1 MAAGKLTPKQSRFVA
16 EYLVDLNATQAA
28 IRAGY
33 KKKNAYQIGS
43 ENLRKP
49 QIQEAIRV
57 NREAQEVRTQIS
69 ADRVLRELARV
80 AFADAT
86 DLAFIEDGHVR
97 LRDSSTLSEDQRAAV
112 ACIKE
117 GAAGPEVRLY
127 DKIKALELIGKH
139 LGMFER
145 REEAEDR
152 SVRVVIED
160 EAEAWSE

>member
-1 MAAGKLTPKQSRFVA
+1 MALPKLTPKQARFVH

-49 QIQEAIRV
+49 QIQAALQEA
-57 NREAQEVRTQIS
+57 RETQEARTQIT

-80 AFADAT
+80 AFADVT
-86 DLAFIEDGHVR
+86 DVTYIEGGHVR
-97 LRDSSTLSEDQRAAV
+97 LMDSIELTEDQRAAIAYV
-112 ACIKE
+112 KE
-117 GAAGPEVRLY
+117 GAFGPEVKLN

-139 LGMFER
+139 LGMFEKT
-145 REEAEDR
+145 EEQD
-152 SVRVVIED
+152 SQGVRVTFESEMED
-160 EAEAWSE
+160 WSE